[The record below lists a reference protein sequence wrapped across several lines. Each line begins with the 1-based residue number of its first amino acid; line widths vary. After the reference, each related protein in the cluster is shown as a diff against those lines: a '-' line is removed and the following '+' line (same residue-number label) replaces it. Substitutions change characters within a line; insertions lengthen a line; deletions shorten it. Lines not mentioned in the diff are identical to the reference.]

1 MDNVMPFTGTTTI
14 DRPAD
19 MALREA
25 LTKDLDGCFVV
36 GRTKD
41 GQLYFASSI
50 CDGGDIL
57 WLWELVKAELL
68 NGNARE

>member
-1 MDNVMPFTGTTTI
+1 MDNVMPFTGVTRL

-19 MALREA
+19 MALKEA
-25 LTKDLDGCFVV
+25 LAKDLDGCFVV

-41 GQLYFASSI
+41 GNIYFTSSI
-50 CDGGDIL
+50 ADGGDVL

-68 NGNARE
+68 NGGARE